1 MSSPSVTTGSS
12 DSPDDQAVFAET
24 FLLGGASDL
33 PTLEALRSPGHDIRK
48 KRAHRKSRCTA
59 ATEFGTGRGFDGEP
73 LHMELFYHAF
83 HTTIPGLTL
92 YKEIWTDLMKLS
104 FQTGCKSEYLVN
116 AMLAMTA
123 QHLSVSHPEIPRYQE
138 AAMVLLAKCCAE
150 FRHVLDLEMT
160 EENRDQVLGTGIL
173 IHYLCWCDT
182 SFLDGQQRNLDGTYR
197 QLDLSQD
204 RLFLLSEGVRHVR
217 FLSWQLSNPEGS
229 IFWKL
234 VIEKKCA
241 VLREVFMQCG
251 LDYARLR
258 PRVIA
263 LYDDPRFIGNG
274 RDDSSATSDNAAP
287 GTAKP
292 AVPGS
297 REGLPFWTV
306 PCTHLFSDAHIL
318 SILALQVPPADNDK
332 NPVEQ
337 KLYDRLSFEIVADR
351 ISLIIH
357 LTLLREAEKAEGAR
371 SCWI

>member
-1 MSSPSVTTGSS
+1 
-12 DSPDDQAVFAET
+12 
-24 FLLGGASDL
+24 
-33 PTLEALRSPGHDIRK
+33 
-48 KRAHRKSRCTA
+48 
-59 ATEFGTGRGFDGEP
+59 
-73 LHMELFYHAF
+73 
-83 HTTIPGLTL
+83 
-92 YKEIWTDLMKLS
+92 
-104 FQTGCKSEYLVN
+104 
-116 AMLAMTA
+116 
-123 QHLSVSHPEIPRYQE
+123 
-138 AAMVLLAKCCAE
+138 MVLLAKCCAE

-274 RDDSSATSDNAAP
+274 RDDSSATPDDAAP
-287 GTAKP
+287 GTANP
-292 AVPGS
+292 AAPGS
-297 REGLPFWTV
+297 REKLPFWTV

-318 SILALQVPPADNDK
+318 SILALQVPPTDNDK

-357 LTLLREAEKAEGAR
+357 LTLLREAEKAEGSPKLLDLSNVRLRSEVERCFLSFPLIAYRPFHQLICAGDSRAFVILFFFYRAVRTISPDIPNAWWAR
-371 SCWI
+371 ERGILMEDLLRKELQNRGLWETLRELDFGPMD